1 MKITG
6 YTIIFTILG
15 ILLFIGIVFGEIW
28 MYDNL
33 FKKNIVNN
41 DKRFLFYFI
50 NFIILLIITAILDI
64 NFNISNKLD
73 KILKKRIL

>member
-15 ILLFIGIVFGEIW
+15 ILLFTGIVFGEIW

-33 FKKNIVNN
+33 LKNDTINN
-41 DKRFLFYFI
+41 NKI
-50 NFIILLIITAILDI
+50 N
-64 NFNISNKLD
+64 N
-73 KILKKRIL
+73 